1 MSSAFDDPPGA
12 PPNDDRPAWPP
23 PVAAEPPRVE
33 PPYAPPISTPP
44 PYAPSTSTPPPYAS
58 PHSYA
63 PPPTPGEPLSPWV
76 HIWTRPRAVMRQI
89 LDGNPRRMVHR
100 LAILGGVA
108 AGLGANVNLPG
119 IQIPLP
125 VVIVCKLVVGV
136 LVGLIGLYV
145 AGGLVLMTGRWLGGR
160 GDFVAV
166 RSALAWSNVP
176 VIWAALLW
184 LPLFVYLGWDAFNI
198 NRDMMLVDPIGLMLM
213 VPIGIA
219 TVVVVIWRVVI
230 LCKVVGEA
238 HRFSAWHSLGA
249 FLIAILIVLVP
260 IGIMIGMFAL
270 LGLALLG
277 SS

>member
-1 MSSAFDDPPGA
+1 MSSSFDDPPA
-12 PPNDDRPAWPP
+12 PPDDSQQNWPP
-23 PVAAEPPRVE
+23 HVAPEPPRIE
-33 PPYAPPISTPP
+33 SPEAPP
-44 PYAPSTSTPPPYAS
+44 PYAAPPG
-58 PHSYA
+58 YA
-63 PPPTPGEPLSPWV
+63 PPSHASTPAPGEPLSPWV
-76 HIWTRPRAVMRQI
+76 YIWTRPRAVMRQI
-89 LDGNPRRMVHR
+89 LDSDPRRMVHR
-100 LAILGGVA
+100 LAVLGGVS
-108 AGLGANVNLPG
+108 AGLSANVNLPG

-125 VVIVCKLVVGV
+125 VVIVCKLLVGA
-136 LVGLIGLYV
+136 LAGLIGLYV

-160 GDFVAV
+160 GSFVTV

-198 NRDMMLVDPIGLMLM
+198 NKDLMLVDPIGLMLM
-213 VPIGIA
+213 VPLGIV

-238 HRFSAWHSLGA
+238 HGFSAWHSLGA
-249 FLIAILIVLVP
+249 FLIAIFIVLVP

-277 SS
+277 SN

>member
-1 MSSAFDDPPGA
+1 MEGSTTKSPAFDDPPPA
-12 PPNDDRPAWPP
+12 PPNADPPHRPP
-23 PVAAEPPRVE
+23 PVAADPPPAEPP
-33 PPYAPPISTPP
+33 PPIAAPPLSYSPP
-44 PYAPSTSTPPPYAS
+44 PA
-58 PHSYA
+58 YA
-63 PPPTPGEPLSPWV
+63 PPPAPGEPLSPWV

-89 LDGNPRRMVHR
+89 LDADPRRMVHR

-119 IQIPLP
+119 IPIPLS
-125 VVIVCKLVVGV
+125 VVIVCKLVIGV
-136 LVGLIGLYV
+136 LGGLIGLYV

-198 NRDMMLVDPIGLMLM
+198 NKDLMLVDPIGLMLM
-213 VPIGIA
+213 IPIGIV
-219 TVVVVIWRVVI
+219 TVVVLVWRIVI
-230 LCKVVGEA
+230 LCKLVGEA

-249 FLIAILIVLVP
+249 GLIAILIVAVP
-260 IGIMIGMFAL
+260 VGIIVGMFAL

-277 SS
+277 SN

>member
-1 MSSAFDDPPGA
+1 MEGSTTMSSAFDDPPA
-12 PPNDDRPAWPP
+12 PPNDAPP
-23 PVAAEPPRVE
+23 PWTPPDAAEPPRVE
-33 PPYAPPISTPP
+33 PPYAPSSSMSP
-44 PYAPSTSTPPPYAS
+44 PYAPPPAYTPPA
-58 PHSYA
+58 
-63 PPPTPGEPLSPWV
+63 PGEPLSPWV

-89 LDGNPRRMVHR
+89 LDTNPRRMVHR

-108 AGLGANVNLPG
+108 AGLGTNVNLPG
-119 IQIPLP
+119 IPIPLP
-125 VVIVCKLVVGV
+125 VVIVCKLVIGVVG
-136 LVGLIGLYV
+136 GLIGLYIG
-145 AGGLVLMTGRWLGGR
+145 GGLVLMTGRWLGGR

-184 LPLFVYLGWDAFNI
+184 LPLLVYLGWDAFNI
-198 NRDMMLVDPIGLMLM
+198 NKDLMLVDPIGLMLTI
-213 VPIGIA
+213 PIAIL
-219 TVVVVIWRVVI
+219 TVVVVFWRIVI

-249 FLIAILIVLVP
+249 FLISFLIVGIP

-277 SS
+277 SN